1 MVLYFLKRSQYGS
14 MHKRYFNTMGIVCL
28 CVCVCLGW
36 CVCEIEKELAM
47 AVYWVY
53 EAKLPFCRNKIK

>member
-1 MVLYFLKRSQYGS
+1 MDQCIKDILIRWGLFV
-14 MHKRYFNTMGIVCL
+14 